1 MQPNHTFKQTLRVI
15 CALRYLAGLLSTGC
29 YCCAA
34 LHAIRAGV
42 GTSKCLVCDSVSS
55 VKRSSVPGVSFGMTN
70 IIMSPSYPEFLPRQV
85 RTLINQDSM
94 RSSLFRDSSAR
105 QRTPVT
111 YKRTCDTP
119 PFVFESESQV
129 LCANHSFGLS
139 WVHRSACCKHYV
151 ANSMESTTETDGE
164 SFTRHTIDANISM
177 QDLVDSYMP
186 PFQSCV
192 EVGKVS
198 SLMCSYNSVNGYPS
212 CANHWLLQEVAR
224 DTWHF
229 DGYIT
234 R

>member
-1 MQPNHTFKQTLRVI
+1 
-15 CALRYLAGLLSTGC
+15 
-29 YCCAA
+29 
-34 LHAIRAGV
+34 
-42 GTSKCLVCDSVSS
+42 
-55 VKRSSVPGVSFGMTN
+55 
-70 IIMSPSYPEFLPRQV
+70 
-85 RTLINQDSM
+85 
-94 RSSLFRDSSAR
+94 
-105 QRTPVT
+105 
-111 YKRTCDTP
+111 
-119 PFVFESESQV
+119 
-129 LCANHSFGLS
+129 
-139 WVHRSACCKHYV
+139 
-151 ANSMESTTETDGE
+151 MESTTEADGE